1 MTTYDLELYIFLYI
15 SRILF
20 KKVNITSASSAIIGN
35 TYNCTAT
42 KAQQSFI

>member
-20 KKVNITSASSAIIGN
+20 KKVNITSAIIGN